1 MVTPKR
7 AEVALVIGR
16 AWGQMELL
24 FVSRLMGTMAWRDWR
39 CKDMRWLMGLL
50 AIIAVG
56 NLAAYTNQAIQTSAI
71 DPAANLKD
79 FQAIEFRRYT
89 IKPGGRD
96 NFTRYFETYFP
107 GAIEQAG
114 AITAGSFHERKNQN
128 GFTWIRG
135 FHTIE
140 ARPVAN
146 AAFYSGPVWKEHK
159 KTANDL
165 IDDSDNVM
173 LLGPLGAERGIR
185 ILPDVDPVTEASGAQ
200 GVVVAQIFAV
210 KADSV
215 EAFAQDAEPAFAA
228 YRVAGARE
236 AGVLV
241 TLGVKNI
248 YPQLPVRTD
257 GPYLVWL
264 GILKDNQM
272 LETEFTPAAERSLPS
287 LTATGLLRGAPET
300 VVLDPTP
307 RSRLR
312 WLP

>member
-1 MVTPKR
+1 
-7 AEVALVIGR
+7 
-16 AWGQMELL
+16 
-24 FVSRLMGTMAWRDWR
+24 
-39 CKDMRWLMGLL
+39 MRWLIGLL

-56 NLAAYTNQAIQTSAI
+56 NLAAHRNQASQTNLAMQANQAMDANQATQARGI
-71 DPAANLKD
+71 DAAANLKD

-89 IKPGGRD
+89 IKPGGRE

-135 FHTIE
+135 FHTME

-146 AAFYSGPVWKEHK
+146 AAFYSGPVWKEHR

-173 LLGPLGAERGIR
+173 LLGPLSAERGIP
-185 ILPDVDPVTEASGAQ
+185 ILPDVDPVTEEGGAQ

-210 KADSV
+210 RADSV
-215 EAFAQDAEPAFAA
+215 EAFAKDAEPAFAA
-228 YRVAGARE
+228 YRAAGARD

-241 TLGVKNI
+241 TLEVKNN
-248 YPQLPVRTD
+248 YPQLPVRAD

-272 LETEFTPAAERSLPS
+272 LETQFTPAAERSLPS
-287 LTATGLLRGAPET
+287 FTASGLLRGAPET